1 MPPWKPPPRK
11 PPPSWNPP
19 AMPLRKPPPPKP
31 PPWKPPPPMPPPWKP
46 PPPMPPPWKPPPPPP
61 KPPPPPWPPP
71 PPPPPR
77 ANAIV
82 GETRPMDANANN
94 AITVLR
100 NITILRQR
108 YIALNQDWAL
118 EVGIVL
124 KNRYQLRRVRYST
137 LREPRLTKFKFSERV
152 VRGARRRDLPGWRL
166 LSRQLAEQQ
175 RVHGTSLAP
184 SPSDAPRVMKEE
196 TAKRSSHYI
205 ATIKM
210 DIVPSRLF
218 IQLGARRLLCADP

>member
-1 MPPWKPPPRK
+1 MPPWKPPP
-11 PPPSWNPP
+11 
-19 AMPLRKPPPPKP
+19 PKL
-31 PPWKPPPPMPPPWKP
+31 PPWKPPPPMPPPWN
-46 PPPMPPPWKPPPPPP
+46 PPPPPT
-61 KPPPPPWPPP
+61 KPPPPPWAPPPPP

-82 GETRPMDANANN
+82 GETRPMDATANN

-108 YIALNQDWAL
+108 YIAPNQDWAL

-137 LREPRLTKFKFSERV
+137 LREPRLIKLKFSERV
-152 VRGARRRDLPGWRL
+152 VRGARWRDLPGWRL

-175 RVHGTSLAP
+175 RGIGTSLAP

-196 TAKRSSHYI
+196 TAKRPLPHCTLWSSKSP
-205 ATIKM
+205 TT
-210 DIVPSRLF
+210 R
-218 IQLGARRLLCADP
+218 